1 MKKALLF
8 ILVMTM
14 CLSMAACKGTS
25 QNGNG
30 TNNGENPVTTARPG
44 YEMWSSGRTTAAAV
58 QERKTE
64 SYTPEAGTAEQFT
77 VANYFSDDM
86 IVPKE
91 KEIVVWGT
99 APESQNVKIVAAE
112 FKGLKGSSRIENGAW
127 KIVLQG
133 TLPASGE
140 LGHTLTVSGG
150 NDVKEEF
157 EDVLVGDI
165 WIVSG
170 QSNSDLTFFGT
181 VAGTSSDIQT
191 LYKEELKAA
200 TKDDNI
206 RILRQT
212 NFNLMNDKYKDQMN
226 DPQTDILKG
235 YKWNVAER
243 KRVVGSSA
251 TASFSMLGYFFAKEL
266 YTLNPNVPVG
276 IIMAGCGG
284 APLSL
289 LASKEANDAFPSTL
303 KDKTLMLGNYLIP
316 ECGIYNMF
324 IAPLTNVGIAGM
336 IFYQGET
343 DTLEASDYGDALGI
357 FVKDLREK
365 FGTNFLFLNTQ
376 LTSYGYES
384 GGVSLAGGIWDAVPN
399 LRFTQAEVKIDHSIP
414 DYEVIATLDLGWK
427 DGDGDGA
434 HPYYK
439 KEIGRRAAAIAA
451 AKLYGI
457 GNADDVGCPVPSKI
471 EYKKDALEITYDYA
485 GGGLKTLD
493 GKAVTGFEVKIN
505 GAWKAAE
512 VTVNGNV
519 VAVENISHPEGIR
532 YAPELRYANLEK
544 ANLCSGTDY
553 PAAAFSVEFK

>member
-1 MKKALLF
+1 MKRI
-8 ILVMTM
+8 ILCVLAAVM
-14 CLSMAACKGTS
+14 CLSAAACGGTP
-25 QNGNG
+25 QNGDESGGSANA
-30 TNNGENPVTTARPG
+30 TARPG
-44 YEMWSSGRTTAAAV
+44 YKMWTSGRTADTSV
-58 QERKTE
+58 PERKTE
-64 SYTPEAGTAEQFT
+64 SYQPEEGNAEEFT

-91 KEIVVWGT
+91 KEIVIWGT
-99 APESQNVKIVAAE
+99 APESQNGKIVAAE
-112 FKGLKGSSRIENGAW
+112 FKGLKGSAAIANGSW

-140 LGHTLTVSGG
+140 QGHTLTVSGG
-150 NDVKEEF
+150 NGVKEEF
-157 EDVLVGDI
+157 KDVLVGDI

-181 VAGTSSDIQT
+181 VAGTSKDIQE
-191 LYKEELKAA
+191 LYKEELNAA
-200 TKDDNI
+200 TKEDNI

-212 NFNLMNDKYKDQMN
+212 NFNLMNDKYKDRMN
-226 DPQTDILKG
+226 EPQTDILKG
-235 YKWNVAER
+235 YKWNVAEK
-243 KRVVGSSA
+243 KRVVGNSA
-251 TASFSMLGYFFAKEL
+251 TNSFSMLGYFFAKEL
-266 YTLNPNVPVG
+266 YTLNPDVPVG

-303 KDKTLMLGNYLIP
+303 KDKTMMLGNYLIP

-324 IAPLTNVGIAGM
+324 LSPLTNVGIAGM

-343 DTLEASDYGDALGI
+343 DTLESRDYGDALGI
-357 FVKDLREK
+357 FVKDLRNK
-365 FGTNFLFLNTQ
+365 FGTNFMFLNTQ

-384 GGVSLAGGIWDAVPN
+384 GGASLAGGIWDAAPN
-399 LRFTQAEVKIDHSIP
+399 MRFAQAEVKIDHSIP

-427 DGDGDGA
+427 EGDGDGA

-439 KEIGRRAAAIAA
+439 KEIGQRAAAIAA

-457 GNADDVGCPVPSKI
+457 GEAENVGCPVPAKI

-485 GGGLKTLD
+485 GGTLKTPD
-493 GKAVTGFEVKIN
+493 GGAVKGFEVKTD
-505 GAWKAAE
+505 GVWKPAE
-512 VTVNGNV
+512 VKISGNV
-519 VAVENISHPEGIR
+519 ISVQNAGNPEGVR
-532 YAPELRYANLEK
+532 YAPELRYADMAK
-544 ANLCSGTDY
+544 ANLCSGTGY